1 MGHVTSGNVYRKLG
15 RKIDSLSMRA
25 PWTETLYEILKELY
39 TEEEA
44 SFVVRMPYSLSGF
57 RKIKRVTGYDKKRLR
72 RILDRLSAKGLVM
85 DLKIRGSYYY
95 MPSPI
100 VIGVFEFSMMRTG
113 GVRDIKKLARL
124 FHTYL
129 QEEDAFQNCNFNG
142 NNNIS
147 FMRTL
152 PHEETIVP
160 SEYTEVLDYEKASV
174 LIQEAERFS
183 VGICSC
189 RHEKLHLG
197 EKTCDVPLDTC
208 SSFGMAAD
216 FLVRNNLA
224 REVCKAEMLDNLARS
239 KEMGLVLNADN
250 VQNRITYIC
259 HCCGCCCN
267 VLLGISKYG
276 YSNIVVTS
284 GFIAEVD
291 ESLCKGC
298 GKCADSCHIH
308 IIEMV
313 PSDDIGQSRKIPS
326 VDKSLCLGCGVCVL
340 NCQAKAISL
349 VRRSRRVITP
359 ETTFER
365 IMLQS
370 LEKGN
375 LQYQIFD
382 NPCDI
387 TQKVMRAFLGAFLRL
402 PPVKKALLSNLL
414 RSSFL
419 EFMKKG
425 SNKQGR
431 SWLTEI

>member
-1 MGHVTSGNVYRKLG
+1 MGHITNGNIYRKLG

-25 PWTETLYEILKELY
+25 PWTQTLYEILKELY

-44 SFVVRMPYSLSGF
+44 SFVVQMPYSLSGF
-57 RKIKRVTGYDKKRLR
+57 RKIKRVTGYEKKKLH
-72 RILDRLSAKGLVM
+72 RILDRLCVKGLVM

-113 GVRDIKKLARL
+113 DSQGIKKRAEL

-129 QEEDAFQNCNFNG
+129 QGEDAFQNRNFNG

-152 PHEETIVP
+152 PHEETVIP
-160 SEYTEVLDYEKASV
+160 ADYTEILDYEKASA
-174 LIQEAERFS
+174 LIQEADRFS
-183 VGICSC
+183 IGICSC

-197 EKTCDVPLDTC
+197 EKECDVPLDTC

-216 FLVRNNLA
+216 FLIRNNLA
-224 REVCKAEMLDNLARS
+224 KEVDKAEMLDNLARS

-250 VQNRITYIC
+250 VQRKITYIC

-276 YSNIVVTS
+276 YSDIIVTS
-284 GFIAEVD
+284 NFIAEVD
-291 ESLCKGC
+291 ESMCKGC
-298 GKCADSCHIH
+298 GKCADSCHINV
-308 IIEMV
+308 IRML
-313 PSDDIGQSRKIPS
+313 PSDDINGGRKIPS
-326 VDKSLCLGCGVCVL
+326 VDESLCLGCGVCVL
-340 NCQAKAISL
+340 SCNTGAIRL
-349 VRRSRRVITP
+349 VRRSHRVITP

-365 IMLQS
+365 IILQC
-370 LEKGN
+370 LEKGT

-382 NPCDI
+382 NPSDV
-387 TQKVMRAFLGAFLRL
+387 TQRIMRTFLGAFLRL
-402 PPVKKALLSNLL
+402 PPVKKALLSDLF

-419 EFMKKG
+419 DFMKRG
-425 SNKQGR
+425 SNKQGK